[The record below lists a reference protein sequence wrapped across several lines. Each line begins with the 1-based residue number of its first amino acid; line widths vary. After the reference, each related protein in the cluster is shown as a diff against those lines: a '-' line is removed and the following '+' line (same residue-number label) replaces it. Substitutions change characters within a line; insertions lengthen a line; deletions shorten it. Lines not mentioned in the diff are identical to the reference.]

1 MSITWINPVALVAF
15 ALIALPIAIH
25 LLVRQQTRSLP
36 YPSLRF
42 LRETALAAF
51 RRRAIQDAALLAC
64 RIAIVAAAVI
74 ALAGPVLHTAARTAG
89 YANRLSRAIV
99 AIHSN
104 GAPERSEGGRLR
116 QGFGAQVFRAATF
129 NRTAIADAIGD
140 ALRWLDAQPPSARE
154 IVFSGSFRRGS
165 IDASD
170 LALVPREVGIRFVAD
185 TASTAP
191 NQFTASLLTRRD
203 GTLVRVDQLVQ
214 LNTDATRMTD
224 GAAVPVPEDRL
235 RVIAAPADQL
245 LAEAALRAAV
255 DEGVPWTADDR
266 RLLLVWDGADAA
278 ATAVQGVEVV
288 RMAVPNPSS
297 SSARATWD
305 AIDRA
310 TPSAFVEPVLI
321 PSKQLQSW
329 SRPPGEPSPSAM
341 PGDEGDRRWFWA
353 AALALLG
360 VEYVLRREK
369 ASVRSKAAVD
379 AEARVA

>member
-1 MSITWINPVALVAF
+1 MSITWINPVALAAF
-15 ALIALPIAIH
+15 ALLAVPIAIH

-64 RIAIVAAAVI
+64 RVAVVAAAVT
-74 ALAGPVLHTAARTAG
+74 AVAGPVLHTASRTAG
-89 YANRLSRAIV
+89 YANRLSRATV
-99 AIHSN
+99 AVDSN
-104 GAPERSEGGRLR
+104 GAADRSED
-116 QGFGAQVFRAATF
+116 VFRAATF
-129 NRTAIADAIGD
+129 DRTAIADSIGD

-154 IVFSGSFRRGS
+154 IVFAGSFRRGS
-165 IDASD
+165 IDAGD
-170 LALVPREVGIRFVAD
+170 LALLPPEIGIRFVGD
-185 TASTAP
+185 TPSNAA
-191 NQFTASLLTRRD
+191 NQFTTSLLTRRK
-203 GTLVRVDQLVQ
+203 GTLVRVDQLVR
-214 LNTDATRMTD
+214 LNTDATRMD
-224 GAAVPVPEDRL
+224 EGASVALPEDRL
-235 RVIAAPADQL
+235 RVIAVPADQA

-255 DEGVPWTADDR
+255 DEGVPWTTADR

-278 ATAVQGVEVV
+278 ATASQGVDVI
-288 RMAVPNPSS
+288 RMAVPSPSS

-310 TPSAFVEPVLI
+310 TPRPFVEPVVI
-321 PSKQLQSW
+321 PLEQLQSW
-329 SRPPGEPSPSAM
+329 SRPPGPPSPTAI

-360 VEYVLRREK
+360 LEHVVRRER
-369 ASVRSKAAVD
+369 ATRRSTDTAH

>member
-1 MSITWINPVALVAF
+1 MSITWINPVVLAGF

-51 RRRAIQDAALLAC
+51 RRRAIQDAALLTC
-64 RIAIVAAAVI
+64 RVAIVAAAVA
-74 ALAGPVLHTAARTAG
+74 ALAGPVLHTASRTAG
-89 YANRLSRAIV
+89 YANRLSRATV
-99 AIHSN
+99 AVDSN
-104 GAPERSEGGRLR
+104 AAPEPSD
-116 QGFGAQVFRAATF
+116 AVFRSATF

-140 ALRWLDAQPPSARE
+140 GLRWLDAQPPSARE
-154 IVFSGSFRRGS
+154 IVFAGSFRRGS
-165 IDASD
+165 IEASD
-170 LALVPREVGIRFVAD
+170 LAVVPPEVGIRFVAD
-185 TASTAP
+185 TASAAP
-191 NQFTASLLTRRD
+191 NQFTSSSLTRRN
-203 GTLVRVDQLVQ
+203 GTLVRVDHLVR
-214 LNTDATRMTD
+214 LDTDVTRMAD
-224 GAAVPVPEDRL
+224 DAAVPVPEDRL
-235 RVIAAPADQL
+235 RVIAAPADQA

-255 DEGVPWTADDR
+255 DEGVPWTAADR

-278 ATAVQGVEVV
+278 AAAVQGVDVI
-288 RMAVPNPSS
+288 RMAVPNPPS

-310 TPSAFVEPVLI
+310 TPRPFVEPVLI
-321 PSKQLQSW
+321 PSEQLQSW
-329 SRPPGEPSPSAM
+329 SRPPGPPSPSAI

-360 VEYVLRREK
+360 LEHVLRREK
-369 ASVRSKAAVD
+369 AGERAKAVVD

>member
-1 MSITWINPVALVAF
+1 MSITWINPVALAGF

-64 RIAIVAAAVI
+64 RVAIVAAAVM

-89 YANRLSRAIV
+89 YANRLSRATIAV
-99 AIHSN
+99 DSN
-104 GAPERSEGGRLR
+104 AAPERSEG
-116 QGFGAQVFRAATF
+116 VFRSATF

-140 ALRWLDAQPPSARE
+140 GLRWLEAQPPSARE
-154 IVFSGSFRRGS
+154 IVFAGSFRRGS
-165 IDASD
+165 IEASD
-170 LALVPREVGIRFVAD
+170 LAMVPPEVGIRFVSNTPSA
-185 TASTAP
+185 AP
-191 NQFTASLLTRRD
+191 NQFTSSSLTRRN
-203 GTLVRVDQLVQ
+203 GTLVRIDHLVQ
-214 LNTDATRMTD
+214 LDTDATRVAD
-224 GAAVPVPEDRL
+224 GAAVPIPEDRL
-235 RVIAAPADQL
+235 RVIASPADQA
-245 LAEAALRAAV
+245 LAQAGLRAAL
-255 DEGVPWTADDR
+255 DEGVPWTASDR

-278 ATAVQGVEVV
+278 ATAVQGVEVI

-310 TPSAFVEPVLI
+310 TPRPFVEPVLI
-321 PSKQLQSW
+321 PSEQLQSW
-329 SRPPGEPSPSAM
+329 SRPPGPPSPSAI

-360 VEYVLRREK
+360 LEHVLRREK
-369 ASVRSKAAVD
+369 ASPSTSLRASVRPKAVED

>member
-99 AIHSN
+99 AIDSN
-104 GAPERSEGGRLR
+104 GSPERSE
-116 QGFGAQVFRAATF
+116 AVFRAATF
-129 NRTAIADAIGD
+129 NRIAIADAIGD
-140 ALRWLDAQPPSARE
+140 GLRWLDAQPPSARE
-154 IVFSGSFRRGS
+154 IVFRGSFRRGS

-170 LALVPREVGIRFVAD
+170 LALVPREVGIRFVSD

-278 ATAVQGVEVV
+278 ATAVQSVDVV

-310 TPSAFVEPVLI
+310 TPRVFVEPVLI
-321 PSKQLQSW
+321 PSEQLQSW
-329 SRPPGEPSPSAM
+329 SRPPGAPSPSAM
-341 PGDEGDRRWFWA
+341 PGDESDRRWFWA

-369 ASVRSKAAVD
+369 ASPSTPLRASVRSKAAVD

>member
-1 MSITWINPVALVAF
+1 MSITWINPVALAGF

-25 LLVRQQTRSLP
+25 LLVRHQTRSLP

-64 RIAIVAAAVI
+64 RVAIVAAAVM
-74 ALAGPVLHTAARTAG
+74 ALAGPVLHTATRTAG
-89 YANRLSRAIV
+89 YANRLSRATV
-99 AIHSN
+99 AVDSN
-104 GAPERSEGGRLR
+104 AAPGRSE
-116 QGFGAQVFRAATF
+116 AVFRSATF

-140 ALRWLDAQPPSARE
+140 ALRWLEAQPPSARE
-154 IVFSGSFRRGS
+154 IVFAGSFRRGS

-170 LALVPREVGIRFVAD
+170 LAAVPPEVGIRFVAD
-185 TASTAP
+185 TAPAAP
-191 NQFTASLLTRRD
+191 NQFTSSSLTRRNE
-203 GTLVRVDQLVQ
+203 TLVRVDHLVR
-214 LNTDATRMTD
+214 LDTDVTRMAD

-235 RVIAAPADQL
+235 RVIASPADQA

-255 DEGVPWTADDR
+255 DEGVPWTAAER

-278 ATAVQGVEVV
+278 ATAEQGVDVI
-288 RMAVPNPSS
+288 RMAAPNPSS

-310 TPSAFVEPVLI
+310 TPRPFVEPVLI
-321 PSKQLQSW
+321 PSEQLQSW
-329 SRPPGEPSPSAM
+329 SRPPGPPSPSAI

-360 VEYVLRREK
+360 LEHVLRREK
-369 ASVRSKAAVD
+369 ASPSTSLRTSERAKAVED
-379 AEARVA
+379 AEAHVA

>member
-99 AIHSN
+99 AIDSN
-104 GAPERSEGGRLR
+104 GSPERSE
-116 QGFGAQVFRAATF
+116 AVFRAATF
-129 NRTAIADAIGD
+129 NRIAIADAIGD
-140 ALRWLDAQPPSARE
+140 GLRWLDAQPPSARE
-154 IVFSGSFRRGS
+154 TVFRGSFRRGS

-170 LALVPREVGIRFVAD
+170 LALVPREVGIRFVSD

-278 ATAVQGVEVV
+278 ATAVQSVDVV

-297 SSARATWD
+297 LSARATWD

-310 TPSAFVEPVLI
+310 TPRVFVEPVLI
-321 PSKQLQSW
+321 PSEQLQSW
-329 SRPPGEPSPSAM
+329 SRPPGAPSPSAM
-341 PGDEGDRRWFWA
+341 PGDESDRRWFWA

-369 ASVRSKAAVD
+369 ASPSTPLRASVRSKAAVD

>member
-1 MSITWINPVALVAF
+1 MSITWINPVALAGF

-64 RIAIVAAAVI
+64 RVAIVAAAVA
-74 ALAGPVLHTAARTAG
+74 ALAGPVLHTASRTAG
-89 YANRLSRAIV
+89 YANRLSRASV
-99 AIHSN
+99 AVDSN
-104 GAPERSEGGRLR
+104 AAPEPSD
-116 QGFGAQVFRAATF
+116 AVFRSATF

-140 ALRWLDAQPPSARE
+140 GLVWLDAQPPSARE
-154 IVFSGSFRRGS
+154 IVFAGSFRRGS
-165 IDASD
+165 IEASD
-170 LALVPREVGIRFVAD
+170 LAVVPPEVGIRFVAD
-185 TASTAP
+185 TASAAP
-191 NQFTASLLTRRD
+191 NQFTSSSLTRRN
-203 GTLVRVDQLVQ
+203 GPLVRVDHLVR
-214 LNTDATRMTD
+214 LDTDVTRMAD
-224 GAAVPVPEDRL
+224 DAAVPVPEDRL
-235 RVIAAPADQL
+235 RVIAAPADQA

-255 DEGVPWTADDR
+255 DEGVPWTAADR

-278 ATAVQGVEVV
+278 ATAVQGVDVI

-297 SSARATWD
+297 LSARATWD

-310 TPSAFVEPVLI
+310 TSRPLVEPVLI
-321 PSKQLQSW
+321 PSEQLQSW
-329 SRPPGEPSPSAM
+329 SRPPGPPSPFAI

-360 VEYVLRREK
+360 LEHRLRREK
-369 ASVRSKAAVD
+369 AGPSTSLRASERAKAVVD